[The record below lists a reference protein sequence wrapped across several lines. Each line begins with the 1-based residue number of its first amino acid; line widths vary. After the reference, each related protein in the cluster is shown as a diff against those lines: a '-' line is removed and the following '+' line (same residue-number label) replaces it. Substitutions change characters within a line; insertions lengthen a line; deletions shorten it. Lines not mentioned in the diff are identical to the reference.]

1 MATTEVERLSR
12 RAGFVFA
19 GRVERTGATTMELVE
34 PTKETAV
41 VRVEAVLRA
50 PPDFG
55 ERKGSEVTVRL
66 GSPAKKGQRAVF
78 FTVGW
83 ISGTGLAVQ
92 EIGRQ
97 PAADLD
103 AMRKRMED
111 AVQQQEAAVLR
122 KRVAEAAAVVVGK
135 VADTG
140 PVGRRERPPD
150 SEHDPQWRT
159 ALVVVERV
167 EKGDVNEGE
176 RLEVAFASS
185 RDVMWFRAPK
195 PAPGERAVFLL
206 HRRKLE
212 ELDVTALAIVEP
224 LDMQPV
230 EELDRIRGV
239 LNRR

>member
-1 MATTEVERLSR
+1 MAAAEVERLSL

-19 GRVERTGATTMELVE
+19 GRVERTGATTMELVQ

-41 VRVEAVLRA
+41 VRVDEVLRA
-50 PPDFG
+50 PADFG

-66 GSPAKKGQRAVF
+66 GSPARKGQRAVF

-83 ISGTGLAVQ
+83 ISGAGLAVQ

-97 PAADLD
+97 SAEDLD
-103 AMRKRMED
+103 TMRKRMED
-111 AVQQQEAAVLR
+111 GVRQQEAAVLR
-122 KRVAEAAAVVVGK
+122 KRIAEAAAVVVGK

-140 PVGRRERPPD
+140 PVGKRERPPD

-159 ALVVVERV
+159 AVVVVERV
-167 EKGDVNEGE
+167 EKGDAKEGQ
-176 RLEVAFASS
+176 RLEIAFASS

-195 PAPGERAVFLL
+195 PAQGERAVFLV

-239 LNRR
+239 MNRR

>member
-1 MATTEVERLSR
+1 MADAEVERLSL

-19 GRVERTGATTMELVE
+19 GRVERTGATTMELVK

-41 VRVEAVLRA
+41 VRVETVLRA
-50 PPDFG
+50 PADFG

-66 GSPAKKGQRAVF
+66 GSPARKGQRAVF
-78 FTVGW
+78 FTIGW

-92 EIGRQ
+92 ELGRQ
-97 PAADLD
+97 PAEDLET
-103 AMRKRMED
+103 MKKRMED
-111 AVQQQEAAVLR
+111 AVQRQEAAALR

-140 PVGRRERPPD
+140 PVGKRERPPD

-159 ALVVVERV
+159 AVVVVERV
-167 EKGDVNEGE
+167 EKGDVKEGQ

-195 PAPGERAVFLL
+195 PAKGERAVFLL

-212 ELDVTALAIVEP
+212 QLDVTALAIVEP
-224 LDMQPV
+224 LDLQPV
-230 EELDRIRGV
+230 EELDRIRSV
-239 LNRR
+239 MSRK